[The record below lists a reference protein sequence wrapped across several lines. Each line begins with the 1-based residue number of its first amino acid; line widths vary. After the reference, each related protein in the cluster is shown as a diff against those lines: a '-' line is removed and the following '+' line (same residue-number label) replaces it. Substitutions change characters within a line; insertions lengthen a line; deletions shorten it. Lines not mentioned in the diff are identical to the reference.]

1 MANNINDSDFR
12 VAAVSRRRTFDPDRN
27 FTRLR
32 LNCPVPIGVSAATAP
47 GKSGSPVHE
56 REKVRSRRLY
66 RPPRHCQK
74 RKNGAS
80 AEKVSGVAGRI
91 RRHGTGRAVDELV
104 ASVKALGILLRTG
117 EMRDSIEHNVGT
129 EGLRMEVVGIVGT
142 DNEVAKYQELG
153 TSHITAAFIS
163 WSGGDARCA
172 W

>member
-1 MANNINDSDFR
+1 LLFRLSSFMANNINDSDFR

-104 ASVKALGILLRTG
+104 ASVKALG
-117 EMRDSIEHNVGT
+117 ECQVCNHQS
-129 EGLRMEVVGIVGT
+129 
-142 DNEVAKYQELG
+142 
-153 TSHITAAFIS
+153 TAASYHPVTTTRQSLAAQAIS
-163 WSGGDARCA
+163 TR
-172 W
+172 